1 MKAVVT
7 RRVEISA
14 TTSTPGAD
22 DLAFRGTRNR
32 TRSPHGAGGH
42 HHAERD
48 AVERGCQASRSPM
61 RHHVRQPQRRD
72 DEGWE
77 RHRSVSPV
85 GYGGGCRRSSSSA
98 GHDGGHSPFKP
109 RLTQAEHVTSAV
121 DPLQQPAVT
130 GRKDITRER
139 FLPDPVLSSFPHLC
153 SLDSQGDVFLSWG
166 RVDPMLLESTSR
178 PLLGEAPSSQE
189 TVNSLVYVP
198 VSHEWQPPEA
208 EEAGQDQMA
217 DTEARKEQS
226 VACFGGA
233 GLDGSGGLV
242 EPNAEGG
249 PIPGGQPN
257 TIQTQEDD
265 SAFLDMLFPTTL
277 HPALPSQAPVQPKA
291 KVRRRNHS
299 VSAEPSCRRCR
310 QAAKRS
316 VVPVAQRA
324 THRFIRQL

>member
-1 MKAVVT
+1 
-7 RRVEISA
+7 
-14 TTSTPGAD
+14 
-22 DLAFRGTRNR
+22 
-32 TRSPHGAGGH
+32 
-42 HHAERD
+42 
-48 AVERGCQASRSPM
+48 
-61 RHHVRQPQRRD
+61 
-72 DEGWE
+72 
-77 RHRSVSPV
+77 
-85 GYGGGCRRSSSSA
+85 
-98 GHDGGHSPFKP
+98 
-109 RLTQAEHVTSAV
+109 
-121 DPLQQPAVT
+121 
-130 GRKDITRER
+130 
-139 FLPDPVLSSFPHLC
+139 
-153 SLDSQGDVFLSWG
+153 
-166 RVDPMLLESTSR
+166 MLLESTSR
-178 PLLGEAPSSQE
+178 PLLGEPPSSQE

-299 VSAEPSCRRCR
+299 VSAEPSRRRCR